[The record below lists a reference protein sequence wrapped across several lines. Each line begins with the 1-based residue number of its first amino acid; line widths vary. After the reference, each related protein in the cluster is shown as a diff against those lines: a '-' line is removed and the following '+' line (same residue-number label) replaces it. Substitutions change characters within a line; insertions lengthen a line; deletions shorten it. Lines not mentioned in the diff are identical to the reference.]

1 MRLPDAHS
9 FVIRGADVLTMDPTL
24 GDLVGDVAIQDG
36 RIASVGTPVPD
47 SSGEVI
53 DAAGMVLLPGFVD
66 THRHTWQACL
76 RFAAVGWS
84 LLEYMQNLQQHL
96 APRFSPEDVYTGNL
110 LGAVTAIDAG
120 ITTLRDE
127 SHVQNSPAHGDAAVA
142 ALRDS
147 GIRASF
153 GHGWPSSVEYMT
165 DSSLPHPADLE
176 RMREKILRDDDA
188 LVTMHAHLRGP
199 ALSTMETTV
208 ADLRRAR
215 DLGLRSSI
223 HIGAELTPGVRE
235 VDLLDRE
242 RLLGEDLT
250 FVHCCTTPDEDIR
263 RMAVAGCSASVTALI
278 EAAMPG
284 LGRPATARL
293 LRGGVRPS
301 FGVDIEGAAGGDLF
315 SVMRA
320 ALHAHQL
327 LRSIDPAW
335 EGENRAFGPRD
346 LLEFA
351 TIDGARACGLGDR
364 TGSITP
370 GKAAD
375 LVLLRADE
383 PNLTGARDL
392 PSAVVAAGHPGNV
405 DTVFVAGQAV
415 KRHGAL
421 VGHDLA
427 AVAGLAAQSTE
438 RLFAGLESR

>member
-1 MRLPDAHS
+1 MSSAEAL
-9 FVIRGADVLTMDPTL
+9 VIHGATVLTMDPGL
-24 GDLVGDVAIQDG
+24 GDVVGDVAVQDG
-36 RIASVGTPVPD
+36 RIASVGGLVPD
-47 SSGEVI
+47 SFGEVV
-53 DAAGMVLLPGFVD
+53 DATGMVLLPGLVD

-76 RFAAVGWS
+76 RFAAVGSS
-84 LLEYMQNLQQHL
+84 LVEYMQGLQQRV
-96 APRFSPEDVYTGNL
+96 APRFSPEDVYAGNL

-153 GHGWPSSVEYMT
+153 GHGWPSSAEYMT
-165 DSSLPHPADLE
+165 DSSLPHPGDLE
-176 RMREKILRDDDA
+176 RVREQVLRDDDA

-199 ALSTMETTV
+199 ALSTMQTAV

-215 DLGLRSSI
+215 ELGLRSSI
-223 HIGAELTPGVRE
+223 HIGAELTPGLRE
-235 VDLLDRE
+235 VELLDE
-242 RLLGEDLT
+242 QGLLSEDLT

-263 RMAVAGCSASVTALI
+263 RMAAAGCSASVTALI
-278 EAAMPG
+278 EASMPG

-301 FGVDIEGAAGGDLF
+301 LGVDVEVAAGGDLF

-320 ALHAHQL
+320 ALQAHQL
-327 LRSIDPAW
+327 LRTVDPAQ
-335 EGENRAFGPRD
+335 EGEHRAFGPRQ

-375 LVLLRADE
+375 LVLLRTDQ
-383 PNLTGARDL
+383 PNLVGERD
-392 PSAVVAAGHPGNV
+392 PYSAIVAAAHPGNV
-405 DTVFVAGQAV
+405 DTVFVAGRAV

-421 VGHDLA
+421 VSQNLDAVTELA
-427 AVAGLAAQSTE
+427 ARSVG
-438 RLFAGLESR
+438 RLFAGLEAGA